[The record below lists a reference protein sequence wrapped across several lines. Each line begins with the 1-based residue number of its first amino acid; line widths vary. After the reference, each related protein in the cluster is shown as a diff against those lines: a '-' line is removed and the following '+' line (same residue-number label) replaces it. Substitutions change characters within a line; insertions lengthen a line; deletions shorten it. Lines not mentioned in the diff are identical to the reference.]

1 MLKNFIKGR
10 KTFGESNHLRQ
21 LILNRITPDEFKTLK
36 IAAKEV
42 VITVSNLSTNKVEY
56 KKISE
61 CDYEDYVDWIWI
73 SCNYVYMQNIS
84 ISESVLKFI
93 KSCG

>member
-1 MLKNFIKGR
+1 
-10 KTFGESNHLRQ
+10 
-21 LILNRITPDEFKTLK
+21 LNRITPDELKTLK

-42 VITVSNLSTNKVEY
+42 VITVSNLLTNKVEY
-56 KKISE
+56 KKMSE
-61 CDYEDYVDWIWI
+61 CNYEDYVDWICI
-73 SCNYVYMQNIS
+73 SCNCVHMQNIS